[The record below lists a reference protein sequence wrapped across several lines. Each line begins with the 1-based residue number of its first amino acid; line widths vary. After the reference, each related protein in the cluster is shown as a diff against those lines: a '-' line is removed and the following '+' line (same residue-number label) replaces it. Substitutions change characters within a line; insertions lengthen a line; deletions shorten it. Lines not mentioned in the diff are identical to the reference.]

1 MALKTARLLLA
12 LSLLTIIVLMIKKP
26 QPLAARSQSPAALSQ
41 NADAF
46 QTKLGDLQ
54 AAHERGESGAEAHIT
69 SEEVRAAVTVANS
82 PSAASLNSQNSPN
95 AVADLNNPT
104 TLSPEQV
111 AVKDQQVEFDGDQV
125 KGQFT
130 TQIAGKDVVVSLSGH
145 LGSKDG
151 YAEFEPT
158 SFQVGSLPV
167 PLSLVQEQLRK
178 KLTSDPATRDKLK
191 LPDYVS
197 EVKIENG
204 QLVVVEK

>member
-26 QPLAARSQSPAALSQ
+26 QPLAAQPQSPPVLSQ

-69 SEEVRAAVTVANS
+69 SDEVRAAVTVANS
-82 PSAASLNSQNSPN
+82 PVADSPN
-95 AVADLNNPT
+95 PPGPSNTAADLNSPT
-104 TLSPEQV
+104 PLSPEQV
-111 AVKDQQVEFDGDQV
+111 TMKDQQVVFDGDEV

-151 YAEFEPT
+151 YAEFVPT

-197 EVKIENG
+197 DVKIENG
-204 QLVVVEK
+204 QLIVVEK